1 MRRTIDKL
9 KLRRERYRLS
19 PPLPRLWAFAFVT
32 VNLILIALFLLDAP
46 VGSYAAHT
54 PNVLRPL
61 GRLIT
66 DFGSSGWIL
75 FASAILFFEALAV
88 TRLAPALKSRFQA
101 MLVSHIAAYMFI
113 SVAGSGLLANLLKR
127 AIGRARPGLYE
138 EWGIFSLHSFAGS
151 SRFESFPSGHSTT
164 VGAIFM
170 AVALLFPRSR
180 IYMLVAALWLG
191 FSRVIVDA
199 HYPSDVIAGLS
210 FGAWFSVLMA
220 VVFSRYG
227 LIFRQAP
234 DGWPVLRRS
243 VPLLIRPD
251 WLNTPLPPRGVP
263 PKRGVPVG
271 TGDTSRS

>member
-46 VGSYAAHT
+46 VGSYSVHT
-54 PNVLRPL
+54 PNILQPL

-66 DFGSSGWIL
+66 NFGSSGWIL
-75 FASAILFFEALAV
+75 FASAILFFEALAA
-88 TRLAPALKSRFQA
+88 TRLVPSVKARFQA
-101 MLVSHIAAYMFI
+101 MLVSHVAAYMFI

-138 EWGIFSLHSFAGS
+138 EWGIFSLHPFAGS
-151 SRFESFPSGHSTT
+151 ARFESFPSGHATT

-170 AVALLFPRSR
+170 VVALLFPRYR
-180 IYMLVAALWLG
+180 LHMLIGALWLG
-191 FSRVIVDA
+191 FSRVIVEA
-199 HYPSDVIAGLS
+199 HYPSDVLAGLA

-227 LIFRQAP
+227 LIFRQAS
-234 DGWPVLRRS
+234 DGWPLLRRP
-243 VPLLIRPD
+243 VPLLIRPE
-251 WLNTPLPPRGVP
+251 WAKTPLSPRGIP
-263 PKRGVPVG
+263 PK
-271 TGDTSRS
+271 